1 MENQAWSFNQ
11 PVLLNKTR
19 RNSSVLVWTLVGT
32 TVFATGWAFL
42 APLPETV
49 AVQGKLQPSSPVRDI
64 EAPLP
69 GVVEAVLVAEG
80 QSVKSGETLVRF
92 DPREVRSKL
101 EAATVNRD
109 GLRNQ
114 LAINQVL
121 LGEQPIDELTT
132 NQLALL
138 RSSRQRDRNNR
149 TSDAESLEGTKV
161 RLEGHRQT
169 LQTAITIAER
179 CRRLYKDGAASEL
192 QMLTAQRDVDQ
203 ARNDVDTV
211 EREVAQLEATGN
223 GNQAGREADLRQAI
237 EDILRRIAD
246 LDEEIAQHEL
256 DLSRINVTAPINGVV
271 FNLGVSRGSL
281 VERNETKPL
290 LKLIPQNQLQA
301 KVYIPNDAIGFIKP
315 EQGADISL
323 TSFNAS
329 DYGHLPA
336 TVKQVGSDALTP
348 DEQGRVL
355 GTSAEGLH
363 FPAVLTLSRQTLQ
376 VGDRSIPLQAG
387 MSLTADIHL
396 RNRRFISAITDV
408 LESSRSSLERLR

>member
-80 QSVKSGETLVRF
+80 QSVESGETLVRF

-179 CRRLYKDGAASEL
+179 YRRLYKDGAASEL

-281 VERNETKPL
+281 VERNETRPL

-315 EQGADISL
+315 DQGADISL

>member
-138 RSSRQRDRNNR
+138 RSSRQRDRNSR

-179 CRRLYKDGAASEL
+179 YRRLYKDGAASEL

-281 VERNETKPL
+281 VERNETRPL

-315 EQGADISL
+315 DQGADISL